1 MNIIGKKYGR
11 LTVLK
16 EVDSYIRP
24 SGQKEKRFQCL
35 CDCGN
40 IVNIRKYPL
49 TSGLTKSCGCI
60 QKEVASKINTKHGK
74 SYTHLNNAYRTIKS
88 RCYNVNNRDYKD
100 YGGRGIKMCDEWRND
115 FMAFYNWAIEN
126 GYDENKTIK
135 EQSIDRIDVNGNY
148 EPSNC
153 RYVNIYVQARNKRR
167 TKKYEYNGQMLDLK
181 TISELKG
188 VKYNT
193 LWQRIN
199 KYGYTFEKALL

>member
-1 MNIIGKKYGR
+1 MRSGAKKNYPRIYKIWQG
-11 LTVLK
+11 
-16 EVDSYIRP
+16 IR
-24 SGQKEKRFQCL
+24 QRC
-35 CDCGN
+35 
-40 IVNIRKYPL
+40 
-49 TSGLTKSCGCI
+49 
-60 QKEVASKINTKHGK
+60 
-74 SYTHLNNAYRTIKS
+74 NNPNDK
-88 RCYNVNNRDYKD
+88 DYD
-100 YGGRGIKMCDEWRND
+100 NYGGRGIKMCDEWRND

-135 EQSIDRIDVNGNY
+135 EQSIDRIDVNGDY

>member
-1 MNIIGKKYGR
+1 
-11 LTVLK
+11 
-16 EVDSYIRP
+16 
-24 SGQKEKRFQCL
+24 
-35 CDCGN
+35 
-40 IVNIRKYPL
+40 
-49 TSGLTKSCGCI
+49 
-60 QKEVASKINTKHGK
+60 
-74 SYTHLNNAYRTIKS
+74 
-88 RCYNVNNRDYKD
+88 
-100 YGGRGIKMCDEWRND
+100 MCDEWKND